1 MRKHILFGALA
12 LSTQLAFGQ
21 TVTNAPDSKYQFTK
35 VVQLDATPV
44 ESQGMTGTCW
54 SFSSLSF
61 FESELIRLGHKN
73 PSELAEMYIVRKAY
87 ESKADRFIR
96 MDGKINFS
104 EGGAFPDIRKECH
117 EIPHLGEN

>member
-1 MRKHILFGALA
+1 MKKTILFGALV

-21 TVTNAPDSKYQFTK
+21 TVTNAADSKYQFTK
-35 VVQLDATPV
+35 VVQLDANPV

-73 PSELAEMYIVRKAY
+73 PAELAFLRSATG
-87 ESKADRFIR
+87 RLR
-96 MDGKINFS
+96 
-104 EGGAFPDIRKECH
+104 
-117 EIPHLGEN
+117 